1 MTKRINITAVFILV
15 LGFVYNLNATVYF
28 QDSLVFTEVEHDFG
42 EVEQGEIVSHNFS
55 FENLGSEAILITN
68 VVTQCGCT
76 APEYSKEQIAP
87 GDTGEILIKFDSKDK
102 LGYQRKTIKVKTSTG
117 EPVKLIILVNI
128 I

>member
-1 MTKRINITAVFILV
+1 MIKRINIISVFILI
-15 LGFVYNLNATVYF
+15 LTSFLNLHAEVEG
-28 QDSLVFTEVEHDFG
+28 QDSLVFTEIKYDFG
-42 EVEQGEIVSHNFS
+42 EVKQGEVVEHVFT
-55 FENLGSEAILITN
+55 FENLSSEPVLITK

-87 GDTGEILIKFDSKDK
+87 QDTGEILIKFDSKDK

-117 EPVKLIILVNI
+117 ESVKLIILVNI